1 MNFFFANF
9 NSFSLLINFLS
20 FFMKNLNSLLL
31 LSYLDES
38 PFFTLLLQ
46 CNISISLNCSTL
58 CFQGIHIQCGDLDF
72 DRPRWKCEFCREVVR
87 NLPNKPVSVFRRVRT
102 ATRPN
107 QKGAGG
113 MPPLL
118 GALLEKVTFRVKG
131 GSPLQ
136 EANRGSQPPQPNL
149 LQVWCLL

>member
-1 MNFFFANF
+1 
-9 NSFSLLINFLS
+9 
-20 FFMKNLNSLLL
+20 MKNLNSLLL
-31 LSYLDES
+31 LSHFDGN
-38 PFFTLLLQ
+38 PLLYVVSVVH
-46 CNISISLNCSTL
+46 NM

-102 ATRPN
+102 ATRPD

-131 GSPLQ
+131 GTPLQ

-149 LQVWCLL
+149 LQVWCLFEPALWGVALLSVRIQI